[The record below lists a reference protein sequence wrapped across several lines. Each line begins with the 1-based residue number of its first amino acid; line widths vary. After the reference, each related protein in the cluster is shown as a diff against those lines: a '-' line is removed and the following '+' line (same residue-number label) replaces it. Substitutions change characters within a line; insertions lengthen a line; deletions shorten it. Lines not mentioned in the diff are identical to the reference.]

1 MGKVEKVIKSRD
13 GKICEAEIAYKRQDF
28 GDNTWRHSTV
38 ERPVRL
44 IVKLWNLE
52 DTSILENLKSV
63 QAMANE
69 ILNVSDASSSAHINV
84 FNSSKGN
91 YDITNDSN
99 MFSQKKCVELLVNFV
114 SYEGADSA
122 FDSKKDFI
130 VSEDQIGQRI
140 VELSS

>member
-1 MGKVEKVIKSRD
+1 
-13 GKICEAEIAYKRQDF
+13 
-28 GDNTWRHSTV
+28 
-38 ERPVRL
+38 
-44 IVKLWNLE
+44 
-52 DTSILENLKSV
+52 
-63 QAMANE
+63 MANE

-130 VSEDQIGQRI
+130 VSEDQIGQRT
-140 VELSS
+140 VELSRETGLKCDSSTKTKLTQQIREERIYLL

>member
-99 MFSQKKCVELLVNFV
+99 MFSQKKCVELLVILSV
-114 SYEGADSA
+114 MKVLTVLSIVRRTLLLVRIKSDSA
-122 FDSKKDFI
+122 
-130 VSEDQIGQRI
+130 
-140 VELSS
+140 L